1 MTPPAFGPGPVL
13 SLTAPRP
20 YGGESHNKRRTC
32 AATLLCADFDTPHRV
47 PLLCGIFDVPEPK
60 SLWIHDKLYAS
71 HRQKANKK
79 NRLQTPQIQYIIART
94 LGHSL
99 TVELRTLTPS
109 VLVRIQLPQPPFA
122 SATMRWQAE
131 AEQFTRRSATRSF
144 NEVWQTHFIFTIP
157 PNGGFNFWF
166 VTMVQSCNQRLPVRK
181 QVDLTITAHIS
192 YYQYDY
198 LLHRPLVH
206 NPIL

>member
-13 SLTAPRP
+13 SLAAPRP

-71 HRQKANKK
+71 HQQKANKK

-94 LGHSL
+94 LGHSQ
-99 TVELRTLTPS
+99 TNPCIHAS
-109 VLVRIQLPQPPFA
+109 LVPTGR
-122 SATMRWQAE
+122 
-131 AEQFTRRSATRSF
+131 
-144 NEVWQTHFIFTIP
+144 
-157 PNGGFNFWF
+157 
-166 VTMVQSCNQRLPVRK
+166 
-181 QVDLTITAHIS
+181 D
-192 YYQYDY
+192 
-198 LLHRPLVH
+198 
-206 NPIL
+206 NPILAHL